1 MLYRISYFLSV
12 FGLYAA
18 IAACSHMSA
27 LGVSDSGH
35 RAITA
40 QCASLL
46 WERVAP
52 SVWVLY
58 GHESNSTSANEG
70 RVSNIV
76 FARENTGV
84 TNATERGWLIGS
96 GPSQRMGQLLRC
108 SLEHQLGI
116 TVTDVVSARAHPE
129 SVLGASAFAKASH
142 WALPQVA
149 LAMQQRCP
157 QCSQQLAATI
167 VEKSIA
173 DQTIS
178 IPMQYLTAS
187 SVTDSINSKAATIG
201 PFDVWSV
208 HLDKQEWGTVFR
220 HKDSGVWFA
229 PGLIW
234 GTKLVPDVRDADVY
248 RLTEAL
254 EVLAKHKYN
263 LVIPEQGRVAGF
275 EIVQSNVNYW
285 ALLEAQTKLAIR
297 QGAADVN
304 SFRSNSV
311 TGFEVYRQPNDAAKD
326 TLNRDRH
333 SINQQRVWRQL
344 EQSYFDATSP

>member
-1 MLYRISYFLSV
+1 MTT
-12 FGLYAA
+12 FG
-18 IAACSHMSA
+18 
-27 LGVSDSGH
+27 VNDSGH
-35 RAITA
+35 GTITA
-40 QCASLL
+40 QCAGLQ

-52 SVWVLY
+52 NLWVLY

-76 FARENTGV
+76 FSRENTGV
-84 TNATERGWLIGS
+84 TTATQRGWLIGS

-108 SLEHQLGI
+108 SLEHQLGFK
-116 TVTDVVSARAHPE
+116 VTDVVSARAHPE
-129 SVLGASAFAKASH
+129 SVLGASAFANASH

-149 LAMQQRCP
+149 WAMQQRCP
-157 QCSQQLAATI
+157 RCSQQLTATI
-167 VEKSIA
+167 AEKSIA

-178 IPMQYLTAS
+178 IPMQYLIAS
-187 SVTDSINSKAATIG
+187 SVTDSIASRASTIG
-201 PFDVWSV
+201 PFDVWSI

-229 PGLIW
+229 PGLVW

-254 EVLAKHKYN
+254 DAIAKHKRN
-263 LVIPEQGRVAGF
+263 LVIPEQGRVANF

-285 ALLEAQTKLAIR
+285 TLLEAQTKLAIR

-304 SFRSNSV
+304 SFRSNSAS
-311 TGFEVYRQPNDAAKD
+311 GFEAYRLPENATKD
-326 TLNRDRH
+326 ILNRDRH

-344 EQSYFDATSP
+344 EQGYFDVISP